1 MIQLLRAL
9 PAPAEDADLVPSTS
23 IKQCTVTCN
32 LHPVGSTSLLWSL
45 QALQSYAHTQLS
57 SLKRADVCFGHH
69 SLLPSR
75 NQRLLQLKSSQCNEV
90 KLRGR
95 RMLRLQ
101 REEVRCGIAE
111 RGHLGDCSVGT
122 AWGQGMGLHLVC
134 RSKSPGI
141 HLNYYHAEVE
151 KNLVT
156 GLKKEGQEAGG

>member
-9 PAPAEDADLVPSTS
+9 PAPAEDKDLVPGTS
-23 IKQCTVTCN
+23 IKRCTVTCN

-45 QALQSYAHTQLS
+45 QALQSYVHTQLS

-111 RGHLGDCSVGT
+111 RGHLSSSGRLFSRHSLGT
-122 AWGQGMGLHLVC
+122 GHGVAPGL
-134 RSKSPGI
+134 
-141 HLNYYHAEVE
+141 
-151 KNLVT
+151 
-156 GLKKEGQEAGG
+156 QEQEPRYTSQLLSC